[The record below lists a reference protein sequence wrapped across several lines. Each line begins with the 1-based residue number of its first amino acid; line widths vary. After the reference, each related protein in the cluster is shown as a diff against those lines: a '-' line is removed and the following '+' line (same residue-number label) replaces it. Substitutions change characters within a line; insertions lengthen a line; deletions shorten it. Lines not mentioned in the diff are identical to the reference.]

1 MMVRST
7 IPSVVMMYQQL
18 LLQCLLVVII
28 VCGGLLR
35 SGDSLPV
42 HLPEST
48 SSARTT
54 STTISTTVPS
64 SIPNLPT
71 TTRTSES
78 TAKILESIH
87 EEYIREM
94 EQGFATFGTFS
105 ERVLLDTAA
114 TTASEE
120 SVSVWSDTD
129 FQRYHVGTG
138 NAGPDETVLSHG
150 HEIFQTIQPIISPEE
165 CAALILEAKQVI
177 AAAGG
182 DKNNEVPMDM
192 IGSTVTTNTTT
203 SATATATTAITNS
216 QLGEARVSQL
226 PITRQWLQRVL
237 HTRFFPLLSSR
248 FGIPAHDITL
258 QDGLIIGYGYQSKYG
273 SRSQPIHRDSCL
285 LSLNVAL
292 SSTTDYTDGG
302 TFFEGLTTTPT
313 TTTTTTTSDGVNHN
327 GIITTERG
335 HVTCHAGGIPH
346 AGRSIGPNGERWVL
360 VLFCIVRGYPEYA
373 RRCHAQGMMERTNQ
387 HPIQVAKD
395 TFQAGLSFAPQDHLL
410 LTSLGSIYMEEK
422 NELAARTC
430 LALAAQGYDHCM
442 KANMALGRM
451 MLTNRKPRAALRRFD
466 AVLERLQDRDLLDGV
481 WDSYRAV
488 GFDARYYGAQAALIS
503 AREAKRQGDGCT
515 FDWRHHVNVAMD
527 RCNIALRSAPEDN
540 RILGML
546 GFAENLLTEE

>member
-18 LLQCLLVVII
+18 LVQCLLIVI
-28 VCGGLLR
+28 VCGLLQ

-54 STTISTTVPS
+54 TTTVLPL
-64 SIPNLPT
+64 SILNLPT
-71 TTRTSES
+71 RTTTTSES

-94 EQGFATFGTFS
+94 EQGFATFGTF
-105 ERVLLDTAA
+105 EMRVPVDTAA
-114 TTASEE
+114 PTPASEE
-120 SVSVWSDTD
+120 SVSLWSDTD
-129 FQRYHVGTG
+129 FQRYQVGTG
-138 NAGPDETVLSHG
+138 NAGPDATVLSHG
-150 HEIFQTIQPIISPEE
+150 HAIFQTIQPIISPEE
-165 CAALILEAKQVI
+165 CAALILEAQQVI
-177 AAAGG
+177 AVAGG
-182 DKNNEVPMDM
+182 DENNEVPMDT
-192 IGSTVTTNTTT
+192 IGSAVTNATTT
-203 SATATATTAITNS
+203 TTTAITNS

-302 TFFEGLTTTPT
+302 TFFEGLTTT
-313 TTTTTTTSDGVNHN
+313 TTTTTTSDGVNHN

-373 RRCHAQGMMERTNQ
+373 RRCHAKGMMERTNH
-387 HPIQVAKD
+387 HPIQVAKN

-422 NELAARTC
+422 NEFAARTC

-527 RCNIALRSAPEDN
+527 RCNIALRSAPDDN

-546 GFAENLLTEE
+546 GFAENLLTDE